1 MIGVARSEPLDIP
14 LPRARQPVRADDPA
28 CVGQPMST
36 MNEFELAAW
45 SEMAEAGE
53 LRRWLVSGR
62 WNNLVKYQRVLRERA
77 EKIRGQ

>member
-1 MIGVARSEPLDIP
+1 
-14 LPRARQPVRADDPA
+14 
-28 CVGQPMST
+28 MST